1 MANKNDGSA
10 KKIEK
15 PLVKLNT
22 LFNDVIDRI
31 AGGGNDRE
39 KELTRISS
47 EVDDIIFQE
56 IKTLTKYTGDDI
68 STFLVKLFNEYD
80 NTNLN
85 SIKSMEDIFGNEKSG
100 MFSFFQERYRNQNL
114 LYEDLNVICSQ
125 LYELKEALN
134 TTRDSIVTAD
144 DISQTVSR
152 QIKIKSGSDED
163 GDKKLMATRAL
174 VENMEEKFN
183 LKSRLKEHIIPN
195 TLQYGKYYVYT
206 VPYSELFKT
215 HMQKKTKDQKLTKTL
230 ESVDLDFAKTFKE
243 STVGRESTIRPDL
256 IRSSF
261 NEILENV
268 EICEDSDVFIPL
280 LENSDDVAALMDE
293 KFKDQVSKIQKEQE
307 KANKKSSSN
316 QPAFIEGTVDIK
328 QSELDFSSIKDC
340 YIKLI
345 DPRRII
351 PINIMDQ
358 TIGYYYIHQTDI
370 EVSKSPFT
378 TTIKVGQ
385 NVNNKD
391 LETQFLTKIT
401 DKIVKAFDKKYLEQN
416 SKFKEL
422 ILNSLIYND
431 IYKKQLKFQ
440 FIPVD
445 YITTFAVNRDENGEG
460 TSIVLPSLFYAKLYM
475 ALLIFKMITII
486 SRSNDTK
493 IYYVKNSGIDQGVA
507 NKVQEVAR
515 SIKERQINFMD
526 LLSYPSM
533 LNKIGQAKDIFMP
546 VGRSGE
552 KGIDF
557 DILAGQEVQLN
568 TELMELL
575 RTAFINATG
584 VPSVIMN
591 YVNEADYAK
600 TLVMANAKFL
610 GRVVN
615 HQMDFNKATT
625 ELYRKILRFTTDIQE
640 DRINEIEFALSPPK
654 ALTTTNM
661 NDLISNATQVIGYMI
676 TSMMG
681 DNATATDDDNRLKD
695 ILYRKFS
702 RELMPMLPWTQA
714 DVIFEEAKIELS
726 REKSERKLSGADQQA

>member
-1 MANKNDGSA
+1 MANNKDGSA

-15 PLVKLNT
+15 PLTKLNA
-22 LFNDVIDRI
+22 LFSDVVDRL
-31 AGGGNDRE
+31 AGGGNDRD
-39 KELTRISS
+39 KELSRINS

-56 IKTLTKYTGDDI
+56 IRTLTKYTGDDI

-80 NTNLN
+80 TNNLN
-85 SIKSMEDIFGNEKSG
+85 PIKGMEDIFGSEKSG

-163 GDKKLMATRAL
+163 DDKKLMATRAL
-174 VENMEEKFN
+174 VENMEEKFE
-183 LKSRLKEHIIPN
+183 LKSKLKEHIIPN

-206 VPYSELFKT
+206 VPYSELFKS
-215 HMQKKTKDQKLTKTL
+215 HMMKKAKDQKLTKTL
-230 ESVDLDFAKTFKE
+230 ESVDLEFAKGFKE
-243 STVGRESTIRPDL
+243 STVGKESTVRPDL
-256 IRSSF
+256 IKNSF

-268 EICEDSDVFIPL
+268 EVCDDKDIFIPL
-280 LENSDDVAALMDE
+280 LENADDISALMDT
-293 KFKDQVSKIQKEQE
+293 KFKDQVDKIQKEQAKE
-307 KANKKSSSN
+307 SKDKKGIS
-316 QPAFIEGTVDIK
+316 AFSDGTVDLK
-328 QSELDFSSIKDC
+328 DSELDFSSIKDC

-345 DPRRII
+345 DPRKII
-351 PINIMDQ
+351 PITIMDQ
-358 TIGYYYIHQTDI
+358 TIGYYYIHQTDV
-370 EVSKSPFT
+370 EVSRSPFT
-378 TTIKVGQ
+378 TSIKIGQ

-493 IYYVKNSGIDQGVA
+493 IYYVKNSGIDQGIA

-557 DILAGQEVQLN
+557 DILAGQDVQLN
-568 TELMELL
+568 TDLMEML

-615 HQMDFNKATT
+615 HQMDFNKSTT
-625 ELYRKILRFTTDIQE
+625 ELYRKILQFTTEIQV

-661 NDLISNATQVIGYMI
+661 NDLISNATQVITFMI

-695 ILYRKFS
+695 ILYRKYA
-702 RELMPMLPWTQA
+702 REIMPMLPWSQA
-714 DVIFEEAKIELS
+714 DVIYEEAKVELS
-726 REKSERKLSGADQQA
+726 KEKSERKLSGADQQA